1 LNKLA
6 AFILFLSVVLPAWAS
21 DQTLRYRGQYSFGH
35 EVNVFCPE
43 INSQCYW
50 LSPDTSQQQRNQLK
64 QLVDENTVEAYESI
78 CIVVEGEINRDPA
91 AKQAIGFAAEYDGL
105 FTVAKLYGLCD
116 RVKVVTHGDLQHHR
130 WVLVAVDGEPVDAE
144 KLNCVIPE
152 LEIGEQLM
160 ASGNA
165 GCNRF
170 FGQVEL
176 REERLI
182 IENAGTTRMM
192 CPPAQ
197 NELERLFLQ
206 LLGQESTVTI
216 DAERNLLLETN
227 ETRLNFR
234 QEDRVQ

>member
-1 LNKLA
+1 LKKSVL
-6 AFILFLSVVLPAWAS
+6 ILLFASFVLPASAS
-21 DQTLRYRGQYSFGH
+21 DQTLRYRGLYRYGH
-35 EVNVFCPE
+35 EVNSFCPE

-50 LSPDTSQQQRNQLK
+50 LSPDTTQQQRNQLK
-64 QLVDENTVEAYESI
+64 QLVDENTAEAYEAI
-78 CIVVEGEINRDPA
+78 CIVVEGEINRDPT

-130 WVLVAVDGEPVDAE
+130 WVLVAVNGEPVDAE
-144 KLNCVIPE
+144 KLNQVIPE

-176 REERLI
+176 REERFI

-192 CPPAQ
+192 CPPAK
-197 NELERLFLQ
+197 NEMERLFLQ

-216 DAERNLLLETN
+216 DVERNLLLETN